1 MSGAFQNNN
10 YKPSAAAKSVLVLL
24 NVGTPSVTV
33 TTKSAFVYFVLLNLI
48 PVISTDAAAKALS
61 ILQLAV
67 IVAPV
72 LAKVTVPVANLSAVA
87 TVSSVA

>member
-33 TTKSAFVYFVLLNLI
+33 TTNLHSYICTLNLI

-72 LAKVTVPVANLSAVA
+72 LAK
-87 TVSSVA
+87 